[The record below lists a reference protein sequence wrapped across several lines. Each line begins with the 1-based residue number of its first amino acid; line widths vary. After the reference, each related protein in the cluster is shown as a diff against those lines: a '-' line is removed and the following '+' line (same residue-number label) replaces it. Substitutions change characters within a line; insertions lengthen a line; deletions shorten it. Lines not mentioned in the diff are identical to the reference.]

1 MDSYNKS
8 INVTIRSEVEKEQPK
23 EETIKTNWF
32 KDFGSGFADK
42 LKESFKPL
50 TGEDFGKNVAKALT
64 NVFDNAWDSLKNLL
78 SDSWKEFQNMLDYS
92 TLANARTRELAFT
105 YGFTG
110 SQAYGYDKALS
121 AMGMSDIED
130 LYFAEDWQKEKFYD
144 IMTKNAERYQ
154 ELYDSG
160 FFQDSMDFQYEMQE
174 LKQEMM
180 LEIVQFFMDNKD
192 LIKSG
197 MMAMLDLSKFVI
209 SALGWIVKYLGNGE
223 RSSSERLAAS
233 SDIINSYSNSNRNTS
248 VKIDNTFNNVAKED
262 QTWLSNAGQ
271 MTYEQV
277 IQALT

>member
-23 EETIKTNWF
+23 EEAIKTNWL
-32 KDFGSGFADK
+32 KDFGTGFTDK

-50 TGEDFGKNVAKALT
+50 TGEDFGKNVAKELT

-121 AMGMSDIED
+121 VMGMGDIED

-209 SALGWIVKYLGNGE
+209 SALGWIVKYLGDGE

-233 SDIINSYSNSNRNTS
+233 SDIINSYSSSNRNTS

>member
-8 INVTIRSEVEKEQPK
+8 INVTIRSEVEKEEPK
-23 EETIKTNWF
+23 KEPIKTNWF
-32 KDFGSGFADK
+32 KEFGDGFADK
-42 LKESFKPL
+42 LKENFKPL
-50 TGEDFGKNVAKALT
+50 TGEDFGKNVANKLT
-64 NVFDNAWDSLKNLL
+64 NVFDNAWSSLKSLL

-144 IMTKNAERYQ
+144 IMTKNAERYE

-209 SALGWIVKYLGNGE
+209 SALGWIVKYLGGGE

-233 SDIINSYSNSNRNTS
+233 SDIINSYSSSNRNTS

>member
-23 EETIKTNWF
+23 EEAIKTNWF
-32 KDFGSGFADK
+32 KEFGSGFADK

-50 TGEDFGKNVAKALT
+50 TGEDFGKNVAKELT

-121 AMGMSDIED
+121 AMGMSNIED

-144 IMTKNAERYQ
+144 IMTKNAECYE

-197 MMAMLDLSKFVI
+197 MMAILDLNKFVI
-209 SALGWIVKYLGNGE
+209 SALGWIVKYLGSGE

-233 SDIINSYSNSNRNTS
+233 SDIINSYSSSNRNTS